1 MAQLGRWII
10 LEAAWPASSLVPL
23 CQTKL
28 YQLIFDLINLVV
40 ILYIDM
46 IWGNIYGQF
55 KLCCRSHDK
64 EAIKDKTC
72 KPFFENFSH
81 PDHYIAMTILGIIHN
96 SCKKNNKHQHKIFRL
111 IGRDWYW
118 VLITKMHHPQC
129 FVGCIEGKVGCWC
142 SKAINSQLFGLVA
155 SKHFPGVQILTKS
168 HSRPMC
174 CHRIFS
180 HKTFG
185 TGTSAK
191 AHTDFHDS
199 GFLFS

>member
-1 MAQLGRWII
+1 
-10 LEAAWPASSLVPL
+10 
-23 CQTKL
+23 
-28 YQLIFDLINLVV
+28 
-40 ILYIDM
+40 M

-55 KLCCRSHDK
+55 KLCCRSHEN
-64 EAIKDKTC
+64 EAKKLRLARPWPC
-72 KPFFENFSH
+72 RRFWKCWHFSH
-81 PDHYIAMTILGIIHN
+81 LRASDQDHYIALTNLSIIHN
-96 SCKKNNKHQHKIFRL
+96 SCKKNYKIFCL

>member
-40 ILYIDM
+40 ILYIYNIL
-46 IWGNIYGQF
+46 IWVE
-55 KLCCRSHDK
+55 LRLARRWPCRRFWKCWH
-64 EAIKDKTC
+64 
-72 KPFFENFSH
+72 FSH
-81 PDHYIAMTILGIIHN
+81 LRASDQDHYIDLTNLSIIHN
-96 SCKKNNKHQHKIFRL
+96 SCKKNNKIFCL

>member
-1 MAQLGRWII
+1 MDNIGSCLARILTSATVPNKII
-10 LEAAWPASSLVPL
+10 P
-23 CQTKL
+23 
-28 YQLIFDLINLVV
+28 INLWFDQSCRYFVYIQYINMSWV
-40 ILYIDM
+40 ETCEALALSEILKM
-46 IWGNIYGQF
+46 LTF
-55 KLCCRSHDK
+55 L
-64 EAIKDKTC
+64 T
-72 KPFFENFSH
+72 FESFWSR
-81 PDHYIAMTILGIIHN
+81 PLYCSDQSKHN
-96 SCKKNNKHQHKIFRL
+96 SQFLQKNNKHKHKIFCL